1 MGCAG
6 SSEGD
11 DRDAVARSKALDKQL
26 KEDAERAAKYVK
38 LLLLGAG
45 ESGKSTILKQMKII
59 HMDGY
64 SKEDFE
70 QYREVVYSN
79 TIQSLATIIR
89 AMETLS
95 VAFGDQSRER
105 DAGMVLDK
113 Q

>member
-1 MGCAG
+1 
-6 SSEGD
+6 
-11 DRDAVARSKALDKQL
+11 
-26 KEDAERAAKYVK
+26 
-38 LLLLGAG
+38 
-45 ESGKSTILKQMKII
+45 MKII

-95 VAFGDQSRER
+95 VQFGSTDRER
-105 DAGMVLDK
+105 DAAMGRSHLSARVGPDTCPLSF
-113 Q
+113 

>member
-1 MGCAG
+1 MSNYFCSVNKKKAIIRNRKKTHISNRK
-6 SSEGD
+6 SSI
-11 DRDAVARSKALDKQL
+11 
-26 KEDAERAAKYVK
+26 
-38 LLLLGAG
+38 LGAG

-89 AMETLS
+89 AMETLNIQFTS
-95 VAFGDQSRER
+95 SDRER
-105 DAGMVLDK
+105 DAAMGK
-113 Q
+113 N